1 MLVLWFVLVQ
11 ILAEA
16 LHGCHGVKHC
26 AQVDKVPEIV
36 RYFKLG
42 LDGALV
48 MIDFDQIVHH
58 SGSHRQVPG
67 YDRQIT
73 QHLRL
78 VSQKL
83 IRGM

>member
-48 MIDFDQIVHH
+48 MIDFD
-58 SGSHRQVPG
+58 
-67 YDRQIT
+67 
-73 QHLRL
+73 
-78 VSQKL
+78 
-83 IRGM
+83 